1 MMFIQIQQVGR
12 GTGRGRRGVARRLGA
27 LSILPIAVLTFSTAP
42 AFAAAIAS
50 QRSVSATGAC
60 NETSTK
66 VGGFQAFV
74 YCGPATATFTVGGKT
89 YSFKNGTCETVKL
102 LKIPF
107 ALSLGEQTS
116 NKTGQIPSS
125 NNGKPYL
132 YFQFTPGVSDTA
144 ISDVYYGGKDISN
157 GGLISLKGTLGAN
170 GSSKGTFKSTEPEGG
185 KMLPFSGSWNCHG
198 VFNKNGS

>member
-1 MMFIQIQQVGR
+1 LAAAPGEGGEGF
-12 GTGRGRRGVARRLGA
+12 ARRLGA
-27 LSILPIAVLTFSTAP
+27 LSILPIAVVMFSTAP
-42 AFAAAIAS
+42 AFAA

-60 NETSTK
+60 NERLTK
-66 VGGFQAFV
+66 VGGFGAFV

-89 YSFKNGTCETVKL
+89 YSFKNGTCEKL
-102 LKIPF
+102 KVLNVPF
-107 ALSLGEQTS
+107 VLSLGEEIS
-116 NKTGQIPSS
+116 NKKGQIPSS

-132 YFQFTPGVSDTA
+132 FFQLTPGVSDAA
-144 ISDVYYGGKDISN
+144 ISDVYYGGKDISK
-157 GGLISLKGTLGAN
+157 GGLISLKGTLSAN

>member
-1 MMFIQIQQVGR
+1 MMFIHIQQVGR
-12 GTGRGRRGVARRLGA
+12 GTWRGRRGVARRLGA
-27 LSILPIAVLTFSTAP
+27 LSIFPIAVVMFSTAP
-42 AFAAAIAS
+42 AFAA

-89 YSFKNGTCETVKL
+89 YSFKNGTCEKVKL
-102 LKIPF
+102 LKVPF
-107 ALSLGEQTS
+107 ALSLGEKTS
-116 NKTGQIPSS
+116 NKTGQVPSS

-132 YFQFTPGVSDTA
+132 YFQLTPGVSDTA

-157 GGLISLKGTLGAN
+157 GGLISLKGTLSAN